1 MAEHDRMYDCIRWR
15 KARARFLN
23 ANPLCVMCEQR
34 RGMIVP
40 ATIVDHVIEH
50 KGDYE
55 LFWDQNNWQALCAT
69 CHSGVKRVQDHH
81 GYSQSCGVDGLPS
94 DPQHPFNRG
103 KA

>member
-1 MAEHDRMYDCIRWR
+1 MQERRLYDTARWR

-34 RGMIVP
+34 GMIVP
-40 ATIVDHVIEH
+40 ATIVDHVTPHE
-50 KGDYE
+50 GNAE
-55 LFWDQNNWQALCAT
+55 LFWSEDNFQSLCPT

-81 GYSQSCGVDGLPS
+81 GYSQACGVDGLPS
-94 DPQHPFNRG
+94 DPLHPFNKG